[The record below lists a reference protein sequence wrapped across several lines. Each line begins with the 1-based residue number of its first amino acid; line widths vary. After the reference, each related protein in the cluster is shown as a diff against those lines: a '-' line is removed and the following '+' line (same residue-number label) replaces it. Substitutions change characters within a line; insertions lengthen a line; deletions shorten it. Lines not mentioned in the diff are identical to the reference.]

1 MNAFTKVLKNGAAA
15 LLAVALCLG
24 AFPAAAQAEEWQV
37 DLDAVGSITVEIK
50 DTGTGEAVKGGTI
63 ILCKAADAVEDEG
76 YKFVYTEEFASFTDP
91 IAEDADLT
99 PELAKKLADAAAT
112 SPNLVT
118 KEVGEEPVVFDSLAP
133 GLYVISQP
141 KAADGYEPVA
151 PFLVTVPFKG
161 EDGKLQ
167 YDVDARPKVEKAR
180 KSTPTPTPP
189 VTKTPPPKLP
199 QTGQLWWPV
208 PLLVIAGLLFIL
220 AGWRRKRADS
230 GK

>member
-1 MNAFTKVLKNGAAA
+1 M
-15 LLAVALCLG
+15 
-24 AFPAAAQAEEWQV
+24 
-37 DLDAVGSITVEIK
+37 
-50 DTGTGEAVKGGTI
+50 
-63 ILCKAADAVEDEG
+63 
-76 YKFVYTEEFASFTDP
+76 
-91 IAEDADLT
+91 
-99 PELAKKLADAAAT
+99 
-112 SPNLVT
+112 
-118 KEVGEEPVVFDSLAP
+118 VFDSLAP